1 MHVNLWDPRTW
12 LSNNLT
18 GRHLLNAMCNLTH
31 FIVSTITTEH
41 TCGTYSNFFMENAVL
56 LFSMVE
62 ILVFDVYSW
71 FKSVPKDMCTALG
84 NINWALARGNQKG
97 MSVEKYHFF
106 LKKCRQLQAKSESC
120 MTSFSKMWKPLR
132 LVPAKEVHFF
142 YTRSH
147 LSALQNCAWFFS
159 TNFQFIFTFK

>member
-1 MHVNLWDPRTW
+1 
-12 LSNNLT
+12 
-18 GRHLLNAMCNLTH
+18 MCNLTH

-84 NINWALARGNQKG
+84 NINWPLARGNQKG
-97 MSVEKYHFF
+97 MSVEKYHHFINKTRVIAGQDRGTNEIF
-106 LKKCRQLQAKSESC
+106 LQNEIILSMPVILPQSTEHIFSEVS
-120 MTSFSKMWKPLR
+120 L
-132 LVPAKEVHFF
+132 
-142 YTRSH
+142 
-147 LSALQNCAWFFS
+147 LSAGN
-159 TNFQFIFTFK
+159 